1 MTHTAP
7 STIHRAGP
15 SHLLTPFFVEPPN
28 GRLVAG
34 DWGRVFV
41 PENRTNP
48 SSNTIEVPFVRFRSK
63 AENPVAPVFFL
74 SGGPGDVPT
83 PLDTLEQLVP
93 LLAPFLDSSDVVLM
107 EQRGVGHSRPR
118 LDCPGEYNVPLD
130 KSSDRESEV
139 AAARSYFTGC
149 ARFWESRGV
158 DLSGYNVREMAAD
171 VDAARQALGYEKIT
185 LFGGSFG
192 SHHVIAV
199 LRYFGEHIDRA
210 VLTSVEGPNHT
221 IKLPS
226 VVQQHLE
233 KLDGLVKA
241 DAELSQQVPDFI
253 GLVGEVLQRLSEQP
267 VSVEVTDPETGEQV
281 TVTVGKRDL
290 QSQTSHAI
298 GRIDLRALPARYYAM
313 SQGDFSWLAQAA
325 LSDRTHLE
333 ANIMPLIVDCASGAT
348 AERRDQIE
356 NESAGTLL
364 GDAINGIGPEIGD
377 AIDSPDLGDEFRGPL
392 ESDVPMLLISGDL
405 DARTPI
411 SNAEEVLRGL
421 VNGQHII
428 VEGASQHVP
437 RGRGSDFSAYRPV
450 RSR

>member
-1 MTHTAP
+1 M
-7 STIHRAGP
+7 
-15 SHLLTPFFVEPPN
+15 
-28 GRLVAG
+28 
-34 DWGRVFV
+34 
-41 PENRTNP
+41 
-48 SSNTIEVPFVRFRSK
+48 
-63 AENPVAPVFFL
+63 
-74 SGGPGDVPT
+74 
-83 PLDTLEQLVP
+83 
-93 LLAPFLDSSDVVLM
+93 
-107 EQRGVGHSRPR
+107 
-118 LDCPGEYNVPLD
+118 
-130 KSSDRESEV
+130 
-139 AAARSYFTGC
+139 
-149 ARFWESRGV
+149 
-158 DLSGYNVREMAAD
+158 
-171 VDAARQALGYEKIT
+171 
-185 LFGGSFG
+185 
-192 SHHVIAV
+192 IAV